1 MCILYVVYCDPAL
14 SLLSLQDER
23 LADRLDEARSEL
35 DVMSAEITSL
45 TAQLKER
52 EEEVRAKE
60 DQLEEMKNMNT
71 ALENQLTEYMDAL
84 ELQNQVKTSLLRTQE

>member
-1 MCILYVVYCDPAL
+1 
-14 SLLSLQDER
+14 
-23 LADRLDEARSEL
+23 
-35 DVMSAEITSL
+35 MSAEITSL

-84 ELQNQVKTSLLRTQE
+84 ELQNQVKTSLLSTRIKVARK